1 MPKSHRNLCADNI
14 LPIRNAGSSMATST
28 RLALDEVS
36 LSHEN
41 CLVTQHGE
49 FDAVS
54 YGRMKYGH
62 IPPARTYGYRLADLF
77 VSAETEVLFDPTSS
91 IVVCGPATSHTPK
104 PAHVIAYY
112 FTQVANL
119 IRVSRGLPPGQLV
132 DIRHTE
138 QGEPVP
144 YASLDLDGRRSA
156 TALTRDYIDPNI
168 IRGAHVVCIDDAVV
182 TGTVEE
188 KMTELLEPLG
198 AETIRYLYA
207 IKIAPELAA
216 NDPGL
221 EDRINLTGRPDLDEI
236 AAYIERNEFH
246 LNDRVMTLLLTYPDR
261 ANLYAF
267 LKRQCNTFLEHIVC
281 EAMAGG
287 LRYAS
292 RSTHLLPCLSDILTQ
307 RDHPLLE
314 TRGANENWPLSSS
327 RDSSAAGQE
336 KSARGDVAQ
345 ENRPIWRPRGCD
357 DRTD

>member
-1 MPKSHRNLCADNI
+1 
-14 LPIRNAGSSMATST
+14 MAIPT
-28 RLALDEVS
+28 RLALDDIS

-77 VSAETEVLFDPTSS
+77 VSTETEVLFDPASPL
-91 IVVCGPATSHTPK
+91 VVCGPATSHTRK

-119 IRVSRGLPPGQLV
+119 IRVSRGLSPGQLV
-132 DIRHTE
+132 DIRHIE

-144 YASLDLDGRRSA
+144 YASLDLKGRRSA
-156 TALTRDYIDPNI
+156 MALTRDYIDPNI

-207 IKIAPELAA
+207 IRIAPELAA

-221 EDRINLTGRPDLDEI
+221 EDRINLTGRPGLDEI

-267 LKRQCNTFLEHIVC
+267 LEPQCNTLLEHIVR

-287 LRYAS
+287 PRFAS
-292 RSTHLLPCLSDILTQ
+292 RSIHLLSCLSDIMTR

-314 TRGANENWPLSSS
+314 TRGVNKYWPLSSS
-327 RDSSAAGQE
+327 RNSATAGQE
-336 KSARGDVAQ
+336 KSVRGEVAPGKPSDLASKML
-345 ENRPIWRPRGCD
+345 R
-357 DRTD
+357 